1 MPIAKFRLRPNH
13 TALLLAALLSWPAL
27 ALASPP
33 LQPGQALPELTLKDQ
48 HDQAWKVS
56 ADTKLVLF
64 AAGRKASNLVQTVLA
79 DQPAGFLATRQAVYL
94 ADLSR
99 MPGFVTRTFALPA
112 LREMPFV
119 LGVVLDEALLK
130 NWPRQDGAVTLIALQ
145 DGRVSTVSHASSQP
159 VGAGAAAGQSGRL
172 HFGRQPPAAAH
183 AGRRAPAYARS
194 CATQRCRRRR
204 PLVMSHLR
212 LVVSIRASTWATA
225 CRTAT

>member
-130 NWPRQDGAVTLIALQ
+130 DWPRQDGAVTLIALQ
-145 DGRVSTVSHASSQP
+145 DGRVSTVSHASTEAQ
-159 VGAGAAAGQSGRL
+159 L
-172 HFGRQPPAAAH
+172 
-183 AGRRAPAYARS
+183 
-194 CATQRCRRRR
+194 
-204 PLVMSHLR
+204 
-212 LVVSIRASTWATA
+212 
-225 CRTAT
+225 RTALGLAP

>member
-1 MPIAKFRLRPNH
+1 MPIAKFRLCPNH

-94 ADLSR
+94 ADMSR
-99 MPGFVTRTFALPA
+99 MPGWCP
-112 LREMPFV
+112 
-119 LGVVLDEALLK
+119 
-130 NWPRQDGAVTLIALQ
+130 LQ
-145 DGRVSTVSHASSQP
+145 LQH
-159 VGAGAAAGQSGRL
+159 
-172 HFGRQPPAAAH
+172 
-183 AGRRAPAYARS
+183 
-194 CATQRCRRRR
+194 
-204 PLVMSHLR
+204 HL
-212 LVVSIRASTWATA
+212 
-225 CRTAT
+225 

>member
-130 NWPRQDGAVTLIALQ
+130 NWPRQDGAVTLIALRERGEPRQ
-145 DGRVSTVSHASSQP
+145 HRSPTAHSPGP
-159 VGAGAAAGQSGRL
+159 GA
-172 HFGRQPPAAAH
+172 
-183 AGRRAPAYARS
+183 
-194 CATQRCRRRR
+194 
-204 PLVMSHLR
+204 V
-212 LVVSIRASTWATA
+212 TA
-225 CRTAT
+225 

>member
-79 DQPAGFLATRQAVYL
+79 DQA
-94 ADLSR
+94 
-99 MPGFVTRTFALPA
+99 
-112 LREMPFV
+112 
-119 LGVVLDEALLK
+119 
-130 NWPRQDGAVTLIALQ
+130 
-145 DGRVSTVSHASSQP
+145 GRVFGHAP
-159 VGAGAAAGQSGRL
+159 GRL
-172 HFGRQPPAAAH
+172 PGRPEPHARLCDPHLCLARAA
-183 AGRRAPAYARS
+183 
-194 CATQRCRRRR
+194 
-204 PLVMSHLR
+204 
-212 LVVSIRASTWATA
+212 
-225 CRTAT
+225 